1 MKKLDKMDLK
11 TFLNAYREGVKSAT
25 GKHLSRRKIV
35 ENIFKNNPEEWGK
48 LENKYEKWEMGIGK
62 PKDESDRITIK
73 TFFGISDFENIS
85 GHILVDAIDRY
96 PEGLHE
102 VETADNKTN
111 SSKQKNKE
119 KLSANKDNLLSSQLT
134 INDEDMHT
142 LNLEM
147 VRHIME
153 MSKQIVET
161 NSILARKIP
170 DLKDGEVERKPL
182 KERRA

>member
-1 MKKLDKMDLK
+1 MILSDFIKK
-11 TFLNAYREGVKSAT
+11 YREGVKQAT
-25 GKHLSRRKIV
+25 GKGLSGIALS
-35 ENIFKNNPEEWGK
+35 K
-48 LENKYEKWEMGIGK
+48 LVGVDKYRLQKWEQGIAQ
-62 PKDESDRITIK
+62 PKDDNDRISVK
-73 TFFGISDFENIS
+73 LFFGLEDFLNIGEDVLKS
-85 GHILVDAIDRY
+85 AIDRY

-102 VETADNKTN
+102 EVAADNKTN

-119 KLSANKDNLLSSQLT
+119 KLSNDKDNLLSSQLT